1 MNKKISTLVACLLM
15 VLPPAVPAEILWTH
29 TKPQLNATHIYIGE
43 INGYGKP
50 SGFHARFNGQVPE
63 NIRILGITSQPNKA
77 GVYMAQIAI
86 RDDRSGEWKEKL
98 SSMFPDSMNTM
109 EVVKAIL
116 HAYRNREEGHS
127 QPWRGPSGLG
137 FPIEGTQ
144 LANGMINTAY
154 PVFMRDK

>member
-86 RDDRSGEWKEKL
+86 DRATQQQDYTEIDRQFKL
-98 SSMFPDSMNTM
+98 LQTPFHEHPDMAHYAAPPPDWARNIQVSCSS
-109 EVVKAIL
+109 
-116 HAYRNREEGHS
+116 
-127 QPWRGPSGLG
+127 
-137 FPIEGTQ
+137 
-144 LANGMINTAY
+144 
-154 PVFMRDK
+154 